1 MSEALL
7 QIFAKA
13 PVVGSVK
20 TRLIV
25 DIGEQA
31 ACEVYVE
38 LLEKTL
44 QLAVNHSMI
53 TQLYC
58 ANDEQHPFFQ
68 DCIKRYNLVLRIQ
81 QGDDL
86 GERMLHALKQGLKTY
101 DKVVLIGADCPVL
114 TESYINKSL
123 AGLDASDVVLGP
135 AEDGGFVLIACR
147 NTHRHM
153 FDGVSWGDDCVLQRT
168 VDALGVVGLSYQL
181 LPELWDIDRVAD
193 LMRWNAMSY

>member
-20 TRLIV
+20 TRLIA

-44 QLAVNHSMI
+44 RLAVNQPTI

-68 DCIKRYNLVLRIQ
+68 DCIKRYNVALRTQ

-101 DKVVLIGADCPVL
+101 EKVVLIGVDCPVL
-114 TESYINKSL
+114 TESYINKAI
-123 AGLDASDVVLGP
+123 AGLDVSDVVLGP

-153 FDGVSWGDDCVLQRT
+153 FDGVSWGDDRVLQRT
-168 VDALGVVGLSYQL
+168 VDALGVAGLSYQL

-193 LMRWNAMSY
+193 LMRWNAMR